1 MGVLTDRHPS
11 ATALSLIVEFASK
24 ARSDGPS
31 SETSALPLII
41 EFTSE
46 TWSDEPSSE
55 TSWE

>member
-41 EFTSE
+41 EFASKTC
-46 TWSDEPSSE
+46 SDEPSSE
-55 TSWE
+55 TS